1 MIGQILLN
9 GIIAG
14 SIYILAALSF
24 GIIYTTTGIFHFAH
38 GSVFTIGG
46 FIFYQMAVIWK
57 QPFLL
62 SLITGILSA
71 CILGICIERFCYK
84 PLQELGASQVQIF
97 LTAIGITII
106 LQNVALLIWRAEPV
120 VVPISK
126 ELLKGRQA
134 GGLWIT
140 YYQIMTIA
148 AVAALWGLLHLLMF
162 KSKVGKAIRAFA
174 ADPET
179 ADLMGINTRTLR
191 ILVFLIGSAM
201 IALAAVLQ
209 IMDLGMDTTTG
220 LGIALIGFIAALI
233 GTSWG
238 LTGIA
243 VAALG
248 LGIVEN
254 IGMVILSNQWK
265 YVILFG
271 TIIFLLIVRPRFL
284 FKPASR

>member
-1 MIGQILLN
+1 MVGQILLN
-9 GIIAG
+9 GLVAG
-14 SIYILAALSF
+14 SIYILAGLSF

-46 FIFYQMAVIWK
+46 FIFYQMAVLWK

-62 SLITGILSA
+62 SLMAGILSA
-71 CILGICIERFCYK
+71 CILGIVIERIGYK
-84 PLQELGASQVQIF
+84 PLEELGASQVQIF
-97 LTAIGITII
+97 LTAVGITII
-106 LQNVALLIWRAEPV
+106 LQNVALLVWKAEPV

-134 GGLWIT
+134 AGLWVT
-140 YYQIMTIA
+140 YYQVITMA
-148 AVAALWGLLHLLMF
+148 AVAGLWLLLHLLMF

-174 ADPET
+174 ADPDT

-201 IALAAVLQ
+201 IALAAALQ

-233 GTSWG
+233 GASWG

-243 VAALG
+243 FAALG

-254 IGMVILSNQWK
+254 IGMVLLSIQWK

-271 TIIFLLIVRPRFL
+271 TIIILLILRPRFL
-284 FKPASR
+284 FKAVSR